1 MPHNNGGKAGRML
14 RILLCDDHPIV
25 REGLKN
31 ILLQQSDIKVV
42 EEAGSGGELL
52 QKSADSRFDVIIL
65 DITLPGG
72 PDGLDALRELRE
84 EHPGTAI
91 LILSMHPE
99 QQFAARAFRA
109 GAAGYLVKGSVPSDL
124 LCAVRKVA
132 GGGKHVSPALAE
144 QLAMDLAEMREKAP
158 HEGLSDREYRVLRA
172 LASGQGLTETA
183 RELCLSTSTVATYR
197 ARLLAKL
204 NLKSTADLIRYAVT
218 HRLVE

>member
-1 MPHNNGGKAGRML
+1 MPAPEKTIRV
-14 RILLCDDHPIV
+14 IICDDHPIF
-25 REGLKN
+25 REGVRMIIK
-31 ILLQQSDIKVV
+31 QSRDICL
-42 EEAGSGGELL
+42 EDEAASVAELREKLRTGSY
-52 QKSADSRFDVIIL
+52 DVIIL